1 MVTSLFSSLKGYTY
15 KTIPYKSGP
24 NGDIVFD
31 VVYPEEADGSPMT
44 VLIHIHGG
52 FLIVGDRYSF
62 APYWLLNAATARRW
76 IFVSPD
82 YRLVPE
88 STAHASLDDS
98 IDAYNWVRSSLADA
112 IGHPIG
118 PVLLSGSSAGGYLA
132 LTTANA
138 VEHKPDALLLI
149 YGMLDAAG
157 PRYTTPG
164 TNIWGAPPFDT
175 ASVLSQFPRTKQ
187 NDDRK
192 AISGYPPP
200 ENFQQDPRF
209 QVASALHIDALF
221 PDYMTGVEGL
231 SREIASKGID
241 AIPDEHRLLFPLSF
255 GDLARI
261 PRTFLLHGVNDSAVT
276 VDCSFVAEKKLR
288 EAGVE
293 VVKDFPENAEHG
305 FDVRTGNVDV
315 EKAEADGIPNIESL
329 RNVVRFL
336 VSSVK
341 K

>member
-1 MVTSLFSSLKGYTY
+1 MPLSLFDSLKGYTF
-15 KTIPYKSGP
+15 KTIPFKSGP
-24 NGDIVFD
+24 DGDIVLD
-31 VVYPEEADGSPMT
+31 VVYPEDTDGSPST

-52 FLIVGDRYSF
+52 FLVSF
-62 APYWLLNAATARRW
+62 IPYWGINAATARKW
-76 IFVSPD
+76 IFVTPD

-88 STAHASLDDS
+88 STAHASLDDCV
-98 IDAYNWVRSSLADA
+98 DAYNWVRSSLADT
-112 IGHPIG
+112 IGRPIG

-132 LTTANA
+132 LATANA
-138 VEHKPDALLLI
+138 VEKKPAALLLI

-175 ASVLSQFPRTKQ
+175 TSALSKFPQPKA
-187 NDDRK
+187 NDGRK

-200 ENFQQDPRF
+200 ENFQEDPRF
-209 QVASALHIDALF
+209 SVVSALHIDALF
-221 PDYMTGVEGL
+221 PDYMTGVDGL

-241 AIPDEHRLLFPLSF
+241 AIPEEHQRLFPLSF
-255 GDLARI
+255 GDLVKL

-276 VDCSFVAEKKLR
+276 VDNSVQAEKKLR

-293 VVKDFPENAEHG
+293 VVKDFPEDAEHG
-305 FDVRTGNVDV
+305 FDSRIGNVDV
-315 EKAEADGIPNIESL
+315 EKADADGIPNVESL
-329 RNVVRFL
+329 RNAIRFL
-336 VSSVK
+336 ESSAK